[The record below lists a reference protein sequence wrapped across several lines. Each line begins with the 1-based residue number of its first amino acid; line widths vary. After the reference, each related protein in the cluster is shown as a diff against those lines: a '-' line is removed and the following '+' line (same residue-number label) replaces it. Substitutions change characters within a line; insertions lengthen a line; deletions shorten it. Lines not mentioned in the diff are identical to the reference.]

1 MLQVGT
7 MELTEST
14 NICCTSDGV
23 ICTVKVNIK
32 DTFMGKDGLVQMFRP
47 KLLSKCLEANFKH
60 LLQMELA
67 TDVIFLVLSSVNN
80 DLSLYVFLQVWAVKS
95 DT

>member
-7 MELTEST
+7 MNLTESR
-14 NICCTSDGV
+14 NICCNSDGV

-32 DTFMGKDGLVQMFRP
+32 ETFMGKDGLVQMFSP
-47 KLLSKCLEANFKH
+47 KLLSKYLEANFKH
-60 LLQMELA
+60 LLEMELT

-80 DLSLYVFLQVWAVKS
+80 DLSIYVFLQVWAVKS